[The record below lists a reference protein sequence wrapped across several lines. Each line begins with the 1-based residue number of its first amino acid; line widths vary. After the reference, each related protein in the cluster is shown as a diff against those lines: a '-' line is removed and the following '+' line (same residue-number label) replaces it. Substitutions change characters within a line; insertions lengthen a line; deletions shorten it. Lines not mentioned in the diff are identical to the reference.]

1 MQFVKISLPT
11 WKKIERVLKEVDR
24 LGFANAQAGAYGGG
38 ETVLMQNDSG
48 VHCER
53 FHILQISGV
62 VVTPDDSLQDFQQR
76 PVFTGAIPSADQQAN
91 GRLVFCAEPI
101 APGEIGPVWV
111 DGIVMTRIDVTD
123 SSHNYATAKSG
134 DQTQLASAAQ
144 GLSILYKQSGLGQKW
159 GLVRYS
165 SSGGSGLRMAYIKDN
180 GPYNSSYLQAYLDD
194 NITGDVVDVYFTLLA
209 AQTIQ
214 EGHYTLTAG
223 VPIPV
228 AMINDQWTCLIPL
241 QGAGQCTPA
250 S

>member
-1 MQFVKISLPT
+1 MQFVKISVPT

-24 LGFANAQAGAYGGG
+24 LGFANAQGYRGGP
-38 ETVLMQNDSG
+38 ETVLMRNDST
-48 VHCER
+48 VLCER
-53 FHILQISGV
+53 FHVLQISGV
-62 VVTPDDSLQDFQQR
+62 VVTPDDSLQDFQER
-76 PVFTGAIPSADQQAN
+76 PVFTGAVPSTDPEAN
-91 GRLVFCAEPI
+91 GRLVICAAPI

-123 SSHNYATAKSG
+123 ESHGYATAKPDDS
-134 DQTQLASAAQ
+134 TQLASGQQ
-144 GLSILYKQSGLGQKW
+144 GLSILYKQSGTGQKW
-159 GLVRYS
+159 GIVRYDG
-165 SSGGSGLRMAYIKDN
+165 SGGSSFRIAYIKDN